1 MGVAGVGW
9 RQVNF
14 RAKLRLFFVLLVI
27 LPMIALAIVLFT
39 LTTRSETGKVDAGIA
54 AGMRMA
60 FGSYE
65 ESAASAGP
73 AVRAVASDPQLNAAL
88 ASGSG
93 IRQRMEQLIGGP
105 RGVVAIQ
112 LLSPAGGE
120 LIARAGSPGGV
131 ASKAAPLVEDGQMR
145 GTLIVSLTDA
155 RDFAARVRKLTGY
168 HVGLFRDGRLLAAT
182 AEGLGPR
189 GRLGERGD
197 PHGFT
202 LNGEEYRG
210 RVEPVEEPGGAPLE
224 VALFRNTASV
234 SDTIARD
241 RLLIGGLLLAFLAL
255 AVASAAIV
263 SRALTH
269 QIDTFLV
276 AARRLAR
283 GDFRQPVP
291 VAGHDEFA
299 QLGREFNSMSEQLA
313 AKIAE
318 VERKREELEDAI
330 RRVGDAFA
338 TGLDRQGVVELAV
351 KTAVDACEADAGRAF
366 PLERGLFK
374 ESRSGREDPSLDA
387 ALEAAERAAFKVRPT
402 VGSELLEQVDSD
414 SRPLTQRSAVPAS
427 ADGAFGLAMPL
438 RARLGS
444 GSSGQYVGVVSIAR
458 RGREFSH
465 PEEKLLEYLA
475 AQAAVSIENTD
486 LHQTVQ
492 RQAVTDELT
501 GLWNVRQFHDV
512 MDHEVERARRFE
524 GAPGLAM
531 LDIDD
536 FKAVNDN
543 YGHQQGDQVLAAVA
557 GVLRDLS
564 RDIDTPA
571 RYGGEEMAVVLP
583 GTDSEGAA
591 QLAERMREAVAA
603 LRVTRVDG
611 AGQLSITASF
621 GVASI
626 PVSAVDKDSLIAAA
640 DAALY
645 RAKRAGKNRVE
656 RADTVPAPG

>member
-1 MGVAGVGW
+1 LRRDGRAVGRLSVSVTSSRDFVRRLERISSLDAGVAIGGDV
-9 RQVNF
+9 
-14 RAKLRLFFVLLVI
+14 
-27 LPMIALAIVLFT
+27 
-39 LTTRSETGKVDAGIA
+39 
-54 AGMRMA
+54 
-60 FGSYE
+60 
-65 ESAASAGP
+65 
-73 AVRAVASDPQLNAAL
+73 L
-88 ASGSG
+88 ASTVPG
-93 IRQRMEQLIGGP
+93 
-105 RGVVAIQ
+105 A
-112 LLSPAGGE
+112 SPAG
-120 LIARAGSPGGV
+120 LGGPQTSREV
-131 ASKAAPLVEDGQMR
+131 
-145 GTLIVSLTDA
+145 
-155 RDFAARVRKLTGY
+155 DFGG
-168 HVGLFRDGRLLAAT
+168 H
-182 AEGLGPR
+182 
-189 GRLGERGD
+189 
-197 PHGFT
+197 
-202 LNGEEYRG
+202 EYRG
-210 RVEPVEEPGGAPLE
+210 RAARIREPGGPPATVAVFQSAEDLE
-224 VALFRNTASV
+224 DA
-234 SDTIARD
+234 IADNR
-241 RLLIGGLLLAFLAL
+241 RIIFGILLGFFLLALLSSAFITRALQDQIQKFLA
-255 AVASAAIV
+255 
-263 SRALTH
+263 
-269 QIDTFLV
+269 

-283 GDFRQPVP
+283 GDFAQPVP
-291 VAGHDEFA
+291 TSGGDEFA
-299 QLGREFNSMSEQLA
+299 QLGREFNSMSEQLE
-313 AKIAE
+313 AKIEE
-318 VERKREELEDAI
+318 VERKREELEETI

-366 PLERGLFK
+366 PLERGVFK
-374 ESRSGREDPSLDA
+374 ESRAGEEDTSLDA
-387 ALEAAERAAFKVRPT
+387 ALEAAERAAFKVRPN
-402 VGSELLEQVDSD
+402 VGSELLEQANADG
-414 SRPLTQRSAVPAS
+414 RPLTQRNAVPAS
-427 ADGAFGLAMPL
+427 AEGAFGLAMPL

-444 GSSGQYVGVVSIAR
+444 RSSGQYVGVVSIAR

-501 GLWNVRQFHDV
+501 GLWNVRQLHDV

-524 GAPGLAM
+524 GSLGLAM

-536 FKAVNDN
+536 FKAVNDT

-591 QLAERMREAVAA
+591 QLAERMREAIEG
-603 LRVTRVDG
+603 LSVTRVDG
-611 AGQLSITASF
+611 AGQLTITASF

-640 DAALY
+640 DSALY

>member
-1 MGVAGVGW
+1 VLASTVPGAEPTELGGPESSREVTFGDEE
-9 RQVNF
+9 F
-14 RAKLRLFFVLLVI
+14 RGR
-27 LPMIALAIVLFT
+27 
-39 LTTRSETGKVDAGIA
+39 A
-54 AGMRMA
+54 ARINQP
-60 FGSYE
+60 
-65 ESAASAGP
+65 AASP
-73 AVRAVASDPQLNAAL
+73 VTVAVFQSSADLDAAIANNRRVIFGILLGFFLL
-88 ASGSG
+88 A
-93 IRQRMEQLIGGP
+93 
-105 RGVVAIQ
+105 
-112 LLSPAGGE
+112 LLSSA
-120 LIARAGSPGGV
+120 LITRALQDQIQ
-131 ASKAAPLVEDGQMR
+131 K
-145 GTLIVSLTDA
+145 
-155 RDFAARVRKLTGY
+155 
-168 HVGLFRDGRLLAAT
+168 
-182 AEGLGPR
+182 
-189 GRLGERGD
+189 
-197 PHGFT
+197 
-202 LNGEEYRG
+202 
-210 RVEPVEEPGGAPLE
+210 
-224 VALFRNTASV
+224 
-234 SDTIARD
+234 
-241 RLLIGGLLLAFLAL
+241 FLA
-255 AVASAAIV
+255 
-263 SRALTH
+263 
-269 QIDTFLV
+269 

-283 GDFRQPVP
+283 GDFAHPVP
-291 VAGHDEFA
+291 TEGADEFA
-299 QLGREFNSMSEQLA
+299 ALGREFNSMSEQLE
-313 AKIAE
+313 AKIE
-318 VERKREELEDAI
+318 ELGRKREELEETI

-366 PLERGLFK
+366 PLERGVFS
-374 ESRSGREDPSLDA
+374 ESRAGVDDSSLDA
-387 ALEAAERAAFKVRPT
+387 ALMAAERAAFKIRPD

-414 SRPLTQRSAVPAS
+414 ARPLTQRNAVPAS

-501 GLWNVRQFHDV
+501 GLWNVRQFHEV
-512 MDHEVERARRFE
+512 LDHEVERARRFE
-524 GAPGLAM
+524 GSLGLAM

-536 FKAVNDN
+536 FKAVNDT

-557 GVLRDLS
+557 RVLRDLS

-583 GTDSEGAA
+583 GADSQGAA
-591 QLAERMREAVAA
+591 QLAERMREAVEE

-611 AGQLSITASF
+611 AGHLTITASF

-656 RADTVPAPG
+656 RADTVAAAG